1 MATVPPPHG
10 PPGVLVVGHG
20 TADASGAGETH
31 CLAAGV
37 AGALPGIAVE
47 LGFLEVIGPTVA
59 EALERLAA
67 RGCREVVAAP
77 LLLFTAG
84 HARRDLPEAIAEP
97 AARLGITVCQADALG
112 CHPALVALSR
122 RRRDEARAAAG
133 ADGRAEAVA
142 FVVRGS
148 SDPSTPPQAAAFLA
162 ASLALER
169 VPPPAAVGF
178 VAAARPT
185 VAEALDGLA
194 ESARRAGGAWR
205 VLVQPHLLFRGHV
218 VERVAEEID
227 AARRRHPEIEWR
239 AVERLG
245 PDPAVVRAV
254 IDRVLPGRA
263 PPLPDA

>member
-1 MATVPPPHG
+1 MATAPPPQG
-10 PPGVLVVGHG
+10 PPGILVVGHG
-20 TADASGAGETH
+20 TADACGADETRL
-31 CLAAGV
+31 LATRIAD
-37 AGALPGIAVE
+37 ALPGVAVE

-59 EALERLAA
+59 DALERLSS
-67 RGCREVVAAP
+67 RGCHEAVAAP

-84 HARRDLPEAIAEP
+84 HARRDLPEAIAAP
-97 AARLGITVCQADALG
+97 AARLGMTVCQADALG

-122 RRRDEARAAAG
+122 RRRDEARATAG
-133 ADGRAEAVA
+133 AGGRAEAVA

-148 SDPSTPPQAAAFLA
+148 SDPSTPPQADAFLA
-162 ASLALER
+162 ASLGLEAP
-169 VPPPAAVGF
+169 PPPAAVGF

-194 ESARRAGGAWR
+194 GAARRAGGAWR

-218 VERVAEEID
+218 IDRVAEEID
-227 AARRRHPEIEWR
+227 AARRRHPGIEWV

-254 IDRVLPGRA
+254 IDRVMPGRA
-263 PPLPDA
+263 LPPAGA

>member
-1 MATVPPPHG
+1 MATAPPPHG
-10 PPGVLVVGHG
+10 PPGILVVGHG
-20 TADASGAGETH
+20 TADAAGADETR

-47 LGFLEVIGPTVA
+47 LGFLEVIGPSVG

-67 RGCREVVAAP
+67 RGCREAVAAP

-97 AARLGITVCQADALG
+97 AARLGLTVCQADALG

-133 ADGRAEAVA
+133 AGNRAEAVA

-148 SDPSTPPQAAAFLA
+148 SDPSTPAQAAAFLA
-162 ASLALER
+162 ASLGLER
-169 VPPPAAVGF
+169 VAPPAEVGF

-185 VAEALDGLA
+185 VAEALDALA
-194 ESARRAGGAWR
+194 GAARRAGGAWR

-218 VERVAEEID
+218 VDRVEAELD
-227 AARRRHPEIEWR
+227 AARRRHPAIEWV

-254 IDRVLPGRA
+254 IDRVMPGRL
-263 PPLPDA
+263 PPAAGG